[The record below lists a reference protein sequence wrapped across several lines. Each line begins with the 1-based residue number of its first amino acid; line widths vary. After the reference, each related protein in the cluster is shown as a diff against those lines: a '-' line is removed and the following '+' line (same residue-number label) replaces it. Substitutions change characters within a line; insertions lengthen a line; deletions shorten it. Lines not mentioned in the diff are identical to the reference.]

1 MLQLDK
7 SISKPYYVQIYEYY
21 RREIEEHR
29 MIAGMR
35 LDSVREL
42 AQAAGISK
50 MTVEKAYYQL
60 ASEGYILRRHK
71 ARYEVASLGGLEAR
85 TEEAAAP
92 VLREAS
98 RRPVY
103 AYDFASGDMAL
114 ERFPL
119 DIWRKY
125 MNRIL
130 SEPDRL
136 LAANDDQGVPDLRRA
151 LSRYVYETR
160 GVHAEPSQIII
171 GAGTISLLGVLTNLL
186 HDKYAC
192 IGVEE
197 PGFRLGREIFRNS
210 GYSIVPIPISGGL
223 LHVDA
228 LEASGVRLVYVS
240 PSHQF
245 PTGTVMPAGIRHRL
259 LRWAEKTDGL
269 IIEDDYD
276 SELRYYGRPV
286 PALQGLDRQGRV
298 VYMGALSK
306 VLPFF
311 IRLSYMVLPPPLMP
325 LYEQRRGL
333 FRQGASVPEQCV
345 LAEYIDSGELSRQVR
360 RLRKEYQ
367 EKGELLGKLLV
378 EAFGSDIVV
387 GRLVSGVY
395 CHIRLHS
402 RLSEEELR
410 RRAERQ
416 GCRVLSMQSFYETPS
431 QETDK
436 EFLLSF
442 SKIPTCRLRDAV
454 AALHG
459 AWSEKEGY

>member
-7 SISKPYYVQIYEYY
+7 STSKPYYVQIYEYY

-192 IGVEE
+192 IGVED

-286 PALQGLDRQGRV
+286 PALQGLDRHGRV
-298 VYMGALSK
+298 STWGPCPRYC
-306 VLPFF
+306 PFSSASA
-311 IRLSYMVLPPPLMP
+311 IWYCRLSSCPFTNSGAACSARA
-325 LYEQRRGL
+325 RR
-333 FRQGASVPEQCV
+333 FRSSAFWRNISRAANWPVRYGAC
-345 LAEYIDSGELSRQVR
+345 ARNT
-360 RLRKEYQ
+360 RK
-367 EKGELLGKLLV
+367 KG
-378 EAFGSDIVV
+378 S
-387 GRLVSGVY
+387 S
-395 CHIRLHS
+395 
-402 RLSEEELR
+402 
-410 RRAERQ
+410 
-416 GCRVLSMQSFYETPS
+416 
-431 QETDK
+431 
-436 EFLLSF
+436 
-442 SKIPTCRLRDAV
+442 
-454 AALHG
+454 
-459 AWSEKEGY
+459 

>member
-21 RREIEEHR
+21 RREIEERR
-29 MIAGMR
+29 MVAGMR

-71 ARYEVASLGGLEAR
+71 ARYEVASLGGLEPRPAD
-85 TEEAAAP
+85 AAAP
-92 VLREAS
+92 VLCEAS

-160 GVHAEPSQIII
+160 GVHADPSQIII

-186 HDKYAC
+186 HDKYTC
-192 IGVEE
+192 IGVED

-306 VLPFF
+306 VLPFLSVSAIWSCRHRSCPSMSSGAACSARALRCRNNAYWLNISTAGNSPARSGDCARS
-311 IRLSYMVLPPPLMP
+311 IRKRGTVRETPGRSLW
-325 LYEQRRGL
+325 QR
-333 FRQGASVPEQCV
+333 
-345 LAEYIDSGELSRQVR
+345 
-360 RLRKEYQ
+360 
-367 EKGELLGKLLV
+367 
-378 EAFGSDIVV
+378 
-387 GRLVSGVY
+387 
-395 CHIRLHS
+395 H
-402 RLSEEELR
+402 R
-410 RRAERQ
+410 RRAPGFR
-416 GCRVLSMQSFYETPS
+416 RVLPYPPAQPS
-431 QETDK
+431 SGRRIAPPGGTARLSCLIHEV
-436 EFLLSF
+436 FLRN
-442 SKIPTCRLRDAV
+442 TV
-454 AALHG
+454 AG
-459 AWSEKEGY
+459 NG

>member
-7 SISKPYYVQIYEYY
+7 SISKPFYVQIYEYY
-21 RREIEEHR
+21 RQEIESSR
-29 MIAGMR
+29 MVAGMR

-50 MTVEKAYYQL
+50 MPVEKAYYQL

-71 ARYEVASLGGLEAR
+71 ARYEVASLGRREQVP
-85 TEEAAAP
+85 EEDRQTR
-92 VLREAS
+92 VQEIVHQ
-98 RRPVY
+98 PVY
-103 AYDFASGDMAL
+103 DYDFASGDMAL

-125 MNRIL
+125 MNRVL

-160 GVHAEPSQIII
+160 GVHAAPSQIII
-171 GAGTISLLGVLTNLL
+171 GAGTISLLGILTHLL
-186 HDKYAC
+186 RYKYDC

-210 GYSIVPIPISGGL
+210 GYSIVPIPIKDGL
-223 LHVDA
+223 LQVDE
-228 LEASGVRLVYVS
+228 LERSNVRLVYVS

-259 LRWAEKTDGL
+259 LQWAGETDGL

-286 PALQGLDRQGRV
+286 PALQGLDRRGRV
-298 VYMGALSK
+298 IYMGALSK

-311 IRLSYMVLPPPLMP
+311 VRLSYMVLPPELMP
-325 LYEQRRGL
+325 LYHAQRGL

-345 LAEYIDSGELSRQVR
+345 LAEYIQSGELSRQVR
-360 RLRKEYQ
+360 RLRKDYQ
-367 EKGELLGKLLV
+367 EKGELLRKLLM
-378 EAFGSDIVV
+378 EAFGPEIVV
-387 GRLVSGVY
+387 GQLVSGIY
-395 CHIRLHS
+395 CHVRLHS
-402 RLSEEELR
+402 PLSEAELLKK
-410 RRAERQ
+410 AEQQ

-431 QETDK
+431 QETDN

-442 SKIPTCRLRDAV
+442 SKIPSCKLRDAV
-454 AALHG
+454 AALHA

>member
-151 LSRYVYETR
+151 LSRHVYETR

-192 IGVEE
+192 IGVED

-228 LEASGVRLVYVS
+228 LYVS

-259 LRWAEKTDGL
+259 LHWAEKTDGL

-286 PALQGLDRQGRV
+286 PALQGLDRYGRV

-311 IRLSYMVLPPPLMP
+311 IRLSYMVLPPQLMP
-325 LYEQRRGL
+325 LYEQRRSL

-345 LAEYIDSGELSRQVR
+345 LAEYIESGELARQVR

-367 EKGELLGKLLV
+367 EKGELLGRLLV
-378 EAFGSDIVV
+378 EAFGQDIVV